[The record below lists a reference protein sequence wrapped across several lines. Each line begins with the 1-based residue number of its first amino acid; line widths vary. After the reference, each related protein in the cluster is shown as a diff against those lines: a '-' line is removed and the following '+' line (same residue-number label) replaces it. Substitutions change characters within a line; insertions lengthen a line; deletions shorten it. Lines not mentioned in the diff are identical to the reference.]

1 MSIYRSARERLGRA
15 AGKARAG
22 RGRPDPVAELRSRR
36 LLDDYEVAADL
47 VLADG
52 KVPVNYFTFRPS
64 FGDALSPWLVGR
76 LTGRATKVADRT
88 RPHYAVI
95 GSVISQGTDETIF
108 WGTGAY
114 GTEDVTEVPAGA
126 AYTAVRG
133 PLTRAKLS
141 ASKGFGIP
149 VPAVYGDPALL
160 LPLVHAPQGP
170 VTHDYG
176 VVVSGTERRWAEA
189 TYGPGVLLIDA
200 GRVDVEAVLRDLLSC
215 RRIVS
220 SVLHGLVVADA
231 YGIPNA
237 WLESDAPRGGAFPFH
252 DYFGGVQKLRAPH
265 RFDPAAQPV
274 TRELLEE
281 VFTFSDEAI
290 RFDHR
295 AFLDASPLL
304 HRTGAPRRRAERL
317 PRREP
322 SDLLRQGGT
331 RRLLPSLGYFGGI
344 GANYLPVRFAGP
356 VSEIRF
362 SLPRDGQR
370 QLDLRGLE
378 LFRRGKRV
386 EVDLATATVAQSS
399 DVTKDDRSPFG
410 LGGIRT
416 ARETGP
422 WWTVRFDTPVDAD
435 EVRVFNRL
443 DGYGVRTRALSVAVG
458 RADAGPDLVVTVDSD
473 RVVRQTLELLSRLT
487 GQPVDESVLASPEA
501 AGTARAEVLARLAQ
515 RAREGLLTTD
525 ATEQRLLASLLPTDR
540 LGDDEALS
548 DDEWA
553 LLGHLLAAERYRAPG
568 TATSMRA
575 FQFVLRSKADLH
587 RLGDEV
593 NRAGEVLG
601 APRAVLTRHGIVDV
615 GGLREQS
622 DGYIATIEHAAEVLE
637 ACGYPTMLAYGT
649 LLGAVREGDFLAHD
663 DDVDLMVPLQAADR
677 AEGEPL
683 LADLRRSLQ
692 EKGWRVS
699 RPNSYTNF
707 HLHDPQT
714 KLHVDVFP
722 LFVDGATTSLHMEKM
737 QLRTIDTD
745 IVLPPRTLTFKG
757 HELLVPARPE
767 AFLAERYGDGWSV
780 ADPFYDWP
788 WALRD

>member
-1 MSIYRSARERLGRA
+1 MSIYRSARSRLGRVA
-15 AGKARAG
+15 RRAG
-22 RGRPDPVAELRSRR
+22 SGRRRPGAVEELRALR
-36 LLDDYEVAADL
+36 LLDDYEVADDL
-47 VLADG
+47 VLVDG
-52 KVPVNYFTFRPS
+52 KVPVNHFTFRPS

-76 LTGRATKVADRT
+76 LTGRATMVADRS
-88 RPHYAVI
+88 RPHYGVI
-95 GSVISQGTDETIF
+95 GSVINQGTDETIF
-108 WGTGAY
+108 WGTGVY
-114 GTEDVTEVPAGA
+114 GTEDVTEVPAAA

-141 ASKGFGIP
+141 AAKGFGIP

-160 LPLVHAPQGP
+160 LPLVHAPKVP
-170 VTHDYG
+170 VTHDVG
-176 VVVSGTERRWAEA
+176 VVVSWNERRWAEA

-200 GRVDVEAVLRDLLSC
+200 GRVDVEAVLRDILSC

-231 YGIPNA
+231 YGIPSA
-237 WLESDAPRGGAFPFH
+237 WLESDAPRGGAFPFY
-252 DYFGGVQKLRAPH
+252 DYFGAVQKLRAPH

-274 TRELLEE
+274 TRELLDET
-281 VFTFSDEAI
+281 FTFADDPI

-295 AFLDASPLL
+295 ALLDASPLL
-304 HRTGAPRRRAERL
+304 HRRGAPRRHTERL

-322 SDLLRQGGT
+322 SALLNQAGT
-331 RRLLPSLGYFGGI
+331 RVLLPSLGYFGGI

-356 VSEIRF
+356 AAEVRF
-362 SLPRDGQR
+362 SLPRDGQH

-378 LFRRGKRV
+378 LYRRGKRV
-386 EVDLATATVAQSS
+386 DVDLSTASVTQSS

-410 LGGIRT
+410 FGGIRT
-416 ARETGP
+416 AREIAP
-422 WWTVRFDTPVDAD
+422 WWSVRFDPPVDAD

-458 RADAGPDLVVTVDSD
+458 RGAEGPDVVVTVDSD
-473 RVVRQTLELLSRLT
+473 RVVRHTLDVLSRICGTPL
-487 GQPVDESVLASPEA
+487 DEAVLASAEA
-501 AGTARAEVLARLAQ
+501 AGAARADVLARLAE
-515 RAREGLLTTD
+515 RARTGLLTTD
-525 ATEQRLLASLLPTDR
+525 PEEQRLLAQLLPTER
-540 LGDDEALS
+540 PDDEAELS

-553 LLGHLLAAERYRAPG
+553 LLGHLLAAERHRAPG

-615 GGLREQS
+615 GGLRERS
-622 DGYIATIEHAAEVLE
+622 DDYIATIENASAVLE
-637 ACGYPTMLAYGT
+637 SCGYPTMLAYGT

-663 DDVDLMVPLQAADR
+663 DDVDLMVPLDAPGR

-683 LADLRRSLQ
+683 LAELRERLQ
-692 EKGWRVS
+692 AKGWKVS

-707 HLHDPQT
+707 HLHDPET

-722 LFVDGATTSLHMEKM
+722 LFVGGESTLLHMEKM
-737 QLRTIDTD
+737 QLRSIDTD
-745 IVLPPRTLTFKG
+745 IVMPPRTLEFKG
-757 HELLVPARPE
+757 HELLGPARPE
-767 AFLAERYGDGWSV
+767 AFLEERYGPGWSV

-788 WALRD
+788 WTLRD